1 MRLLKIS
8 ASCAVLVVIIASCS
22 TPPLKRAFDGEFSKV
37 ENNRVIFEYC
47 QSCHVHNELIPA
59 PHVAEKTSNY
69 KSKKFRETKECRTCH
84 YINEDFFG
92 DVERKTIR
100 PKKGRHKI

>member
-8 ASCAVLVVIIASCS
+8 ASCAVLVIIIASCS

-92 DVERKTIR
+92 DIERKTIR

>member
-8 ASCAVLVVIIASCS
+8 ASCAVLVIIIASCS

>member
-8 ASCAVLVVIIASCS
+8 ASCAVLIIIIASCS
-22 TPPLKRAFDGEFSKV
+22 TPPLKRAFAGEFSKV

-84 YINEDFFG
+84 YISEDFFG

-100 PKKGRHKI
+100 PKKRRHKI

>member
-8 ASCAVLVVIIASCS
+8 AYCAVLIVIIVSCS
-22 TPPLKRAFDGEFSKV
+22 TPSLQRAFEGEFSKV

-59 PHVAEKTSNY
+59 PHVAEKTDFY

-84 YINEDFFG
+84 YIKENYFG
-92 DVERKTIR
+92 DIERKTIG
-100 PKKGRHKI
+100 PKKGKI